1 MSYSSCVTD
10 VRQSEQFRGRSINL
24 AMSVRGR
31 TALKEVGLEKVIV
44 KHGIPMKGRMV
55 HAVNG
60 ERRPILYDPNN
71 KQVELEDPRNKQV
84 ELEDPRINSNK
95 QVELEDPRNK
105 QVELEDPRNKQVEL
119 EDPNSIQVELEDP
132 SNKQVELEDPRNKQV
147 ELEDPNNIQ
156 VELEDPS
163 NKQVELEDPRNKQ
176 VELEDPSNKQ
186 VELEDSSKK
195 QVELEDPKSKQV
207 ELEDPSKKQVELED
221 PSKKQVELEDPSNKH
236 GVLEDPSN
244 KPVGLEDPSNKH
256 GVLEDPSNKPSIYSV
271 SRKFLNELLLTA
283 AEKDPNVHFHFHHKL
298 VAADLDTGSTTFHRA
313 GQSEAVSE
321 TADLVVGADGA
332 FSTIR
337 RQLMKRPGF
346 DYSQRYIEHGYLELC
361 IPPTE
366 DGEFAMEQNYLH
378 IWPRG
383 TFMMIALPNQ
393 DRSWTVTLFMPF
405 HKFDSLDTPEK
416 LIEFFSECFPDAV
429 ALIGQEQLVRDFFAT
444 RPSSLVSVKVRD
456 ISREKKVKGVSR
468 SYSGSVGN
476 CKPYHIGCTALIIGD
491 AAHAMVP
498 FYGQGMNA
506 GFEDCRL
513 LDELMERHNDD
524 LSLVLPEFSQTR
536 NEDAEAI
543 CDLAMYNY
551 IEMRDLVNKRSF
563 LWRKKLDEL
572 LFWLFPRQWVPL
584 YTSVTFSNMSYTK
597 CLSNKQWQDKGV
609 SGGGGCGGGRRAMAA
624 ARWPKLPGS
633 NSSSH
638 TKSFFSF
645 LSVSFSTVRSPFLF
659 LLLLLLLCGGGVSA
673 AKKQPP
679 ASGGGAAGA
688 KDVESVIEEVT
699 SKQLEK
705 VLNEKD
711 FVAVFW

>member
-1 MSYSSCVTD
+1 MAPMAFLPIRRIGKVELEEVNPNLRGGRVEHHLGKTTPSSPDRDSNLDLPVLSSRAQHDKRKTSLGDQFLYRPIIASHDWSKKYDQVGSLAACYFAKRGHTVHLYESRED

-55 HAVNG
+55 HAVTG

-71 KQVELEDPRNKQV
+71 NQVELEYPGNKLVELEDPGNKLVELEYPGNKQV
-84 ELEDPRINSNK
+84 ELEDPGNK
-95 QVELEDPRNK
+95 L
-105 QVELEDPRNKQVEL
+105 
-119 EDPNSIQVELEDP
+119 
-132 SNKQVELEDPRNKQV
+132 
-147 ELEDPNNIQ
+147 
-156 VELEDPS
+156 
-163 NKQVELEDPRNKQ
+163 
-176 VELEDPSNKQ
+176 
-186 VELEDSSKK
+186 
-195 QVELEDPKSKQV
+195 
-207 ELEDPSKKQVELED
+207 
-221 PSKKQVELEDPSNKH
+221 
-236 GVLEDPSN
+236 
-244 KPVGLEDPSNKH
+244 
-256 GVLEDPSNKPSIYSV
+256 SIYSV

-298 VAADLDTGSTTFHRA
+298 VAANLETGM
-313 GQSEAVSE
+313 
-321 TADLVVGADGA
+321 GADGA

-366 DGEFAMEQNYLH
+366 NGEFAMEHNYLH

-416 LIEFFSECFPDAV
+416 LVEFFKECFPDAV
-429 ALIGQEQLVRDFFAT
+429 ALIGQDQLVRDFFAT
-444 RPSSLVSVKVRD
+444 RPSSLVSVK
-456 ISREKKVKGVSR
+456 
-468 SYSGSVGN
+468 

-506 GFEDCRL
+506 GFEDCRI
-513 LDELMERHNDD
+513 LDELMERHHDD

-563 LWRKKLDEL
+563 LLRKKLDEI

-584 YTSVTFSNMSYTK
+584 YTSVTFSNMSYTQ
-597 CLSNKQWQDKGV
+597 CLSNKQWQGKVRLHCLSSIDLQNPEHATHI
-609 SGGGGCGGGRRAMAA
+609 SCGNNIM
-624 ARWPKLPGS
+624 
-633 NSSSH
+633 
-638 TKSFFSF
+638 
-645 LSVSFSTVRSPFLF
+645 TVAL
-659 LLLLLLLCGGGVSA
+659 
-673 AKKQPP
+673 K
-679 ASGGGAAGA
+679 
-688 KDVESVIEEVT
+688 E
-699 SKQLEK
+699 
-705 VLNEKD
+705 N
-711 FVAVFW
+711 

>member
-1 MSYSSCVTD
+1 MEGANKDSDKKLKVIIVGGGLVGSLAACYFAKRGHTIHLYEARED

-84 ELEDPRINSNK
+84 ELED
-95 QVELEDPRNK
+95 
-105 QVELEDPRNKQVEL
+105 
-119 EDPNSIQVELEDP
+119 
-132 SNKQVELEDPRNKQV
+132 
-147 ELEDPNNIQ
+147 
-156 VELEDPS
+156 
-163 NKQVELEDPRNKQ
+163 
-176 VELEDPSNKQ
+176 
-186 VELEDSSKK
+186 SSKK

-221 PSKKQVELEDPSNKH
+221 PSKKQ
-236 GVLEDPSN
+236 
-244 KPVGLEDPSNKH
+244 
-256 GVLEDPSNKPSIYSV
+256 SIYSV

-444 RPSSLVSVKVRD
+444 RPSSLVSVK
-456 ISREKKVKGVSR
+456 
-468 SYSGSVGN
+468 

-597 CLSNKQWQDKGV
+597 CLSNKQWQDKMIERTGILKV
-609 SGGGGCGGGRRAMAA
+609 TVLLLVLFVYLTVWM
-624 ARWPKLPGS
+624 
-633 NSSSH
+633 SSPD
-638 TKSFFSF
+638 TR
-645 LSVSFSTVRSPFLF
+645 VTWRSP
-659 LLLLLLLCGGGVSA
+659 
-673 AKKQPP
+673 Q
-679 ASGGGAAGA
+679 
-688 KDVESVIEEVT
+688 VIE
-699 SKQLEK
+699 L
-705 VLNEKD
+705 
-711 FVAVFW
+711 

>member
-1 MSYSSCVTD
+1 MGLELGRLNTEEVNPHLRGGRVENYLGNNHPSSPERDSNLYLTILGSIAQHETSALANFATEPGFCTVSYYSFGLYAYSPDRGLNFDLLVIGVRVYRESSALDHVATEAGKVGSLAACYFAKRGHTVHLYEARED

-71 KQVELEDPRNKQV
+71 KQVELED
-84 ELEDPRINSNK
+84 S
-95 QVELEDPRNK
+95 
-105 QVELEDPRNKQVEL
+105 
-119 EDPNSIQVELEDP
+119 
-132 SNKQVELEDPRNKQV
+132 
-147 ELEDPNNIQ
+147 NNIQ

-163 NKQVELEDPRNKQ
+163 NKQ
-176 VELEDPSNKQ
+176 
-186 VELEDSSKK
+186 
-195 QVELEDPKSKQV
+195 
-207 ELEDPSKKQVELED
+207 
-221 PSKKQVELEDPSNKH
+221 
-236 GVLEDPSN
+236 
-244 KPVGLEDPSNKH
+244 
-256 GVLEDPSNKPSIYSV
+256 SIYSV

-416 LIEFFSECFPDAV
+416 LVEFFRECFPDAV

-444 RPSSLVSVKVRD
+444 RPSSLVSVK
-456 ISREKKVKGVSR
+456 
-468 SYSGSVGN
+468 

-572 LFWLFPRQWVPL
+572 LFWLFPRKWVPL

-597 CLSNKQWQDKGV
+597 CLSNKQWQDKVRLHCLSSVYFIETLKFNVYRGTPDRDSNLDLLV
-609 SGGGGCGGGRRAMAA
+609 F
-624 ARWPKLPGS
+624 GS
-633 NSSSH
+633 LIFCESSA
-638 TKSFFSF
+638 
-645 LSVSFSTVRSPFLF
+645 LDYE
-659 LLLLLLLCGGGVSA
+659 A
-673 AKKQPP
+673 
-679 ASGGGAAGA
+679 
-688 KDVESVIEEVT
+688 IENN
-699 SKQLEK
+699 
-705 VLNEKD
+705 LNLKG
-711 FVAVFW
+711 